1 MALNKQKGN
10 MYPWITHTWNPVRG
24 TCEHDCSYCYMKRMP
39 NLGDMRLDEKALGD
53 QLGFD
58 GKSIFVGSSTDMFSK
73 SVPVEWI
80 EDVLEKCCT
89 FWVNDYTFQT
99 KNPSRFL
106 ELTDKIPPRCTLG
119 VTIESDIDYGISLA
133 PSPKTRAHDL
143 AMTKGFANADRF
155 VSIEPVMD
163 FTHGFVDILN
173 DISPTFV
180 SIGADSGRNGL
191 KEPKEE
197 QVLDLI
203 DRLYCF
209 TEVRIKDN
217 LKRICPSIGRG

>member
-58 GKSIFVGSSTDMFSK
+58 GKSIFVGSSTDMFAK

-80 EDVLEKCCT
+80 EAVLEKCCA

-99 KNPSRFL
+99 KNPIKYQAVWGKF
-106 ELTDKIPPRCTLG
+106 PPRCTLG
-119 VTIESDIDYGISLA
+119 VTIESDIIDYGISSA
-133 PSPKTRAHDL
+133 PPPSERAKDFML
-143 AMTKGFANADRF
+143 TNETKF
-155 VSIEPVMD
+155 VSIEPIMD
-163 FTHGFVDILN
+163 FTQEFVDMII
-173 DISPTFV
+173 DIEPEFV
-180 SIGADSGRNGL
+180 SIGADSGHNGL
-191 KEPKEE
+191 KEPKEG
-197 QVLDLI
+197 QILDLI

-209 TEVRIKDN
+209 TEVRLKDN
-217 LKRICPSIGRG
+217 LKRLCPSLGR